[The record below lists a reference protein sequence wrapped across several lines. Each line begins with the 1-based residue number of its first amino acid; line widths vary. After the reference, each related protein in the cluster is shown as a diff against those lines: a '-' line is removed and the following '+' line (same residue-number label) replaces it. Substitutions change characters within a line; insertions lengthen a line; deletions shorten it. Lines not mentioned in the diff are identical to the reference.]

1 MDKNTFKLNPTD
13 ANVVELLYNQP
24 KTGTNDYGNWF
35 LYGVRKDGVE
45 TSFCNRCTTQKV
57 ISL

>member
-24 KTGTNDYGNWF
+24 KKGTNAYGNWF
-35 LYGVRKDGVE
+35 
-45 TSFCNRCTTQKV
+45 
-57 ISL
+57 